1 MHLVGWFIWIS
12 AFLVHVEGI
21 DTDFLTEEQEQ
32 EEQEQKKGACTH
44 FLTTDDDE
52 STPCLPI
59 KNNEEIFLLHTA
71 IMSSG

>member
-32 EEQEQKKGACTH
+32 EQEEQEQKKRSLYSLFDNRWRWKYA
-44 FLTTDDDE
+44 L
-52 STPCLPI
+52 S
-59 KNNEEIFLLHTA
+59 A
-71 IMSSG
+71 Y